1 MTGKERDILLADAI
15 RNRNHAR
22 EMACHWEAIAADRD
36 GFARLLRG
44 LVVDADPPSPAAD
57 PPPND
62 ALQAAAG
69 DLLAV
74 VQEFW
79 EGFDQDTL
87 PGLYDR
93 AEAAIAKAGGFGDPP
108 PQAAD
113 PPGGYDEDD
122 VSPPILGSWYEAWMA
137 CKPRSPA
144 EVHADFVGDPPP
156 PPAADPPAGDAPR
169 AGKSRAEDFLDSM
182 GP

>member
-15 RNRNHAR
+15 RNRNRAR

-36 GFARLLRG
+36 GFARRLRS
-44 LVVDADPPSPAAD
+44 LVVDADQPPPATD
-57 PPPND
+57 PPPID
-62 ALQAAAG
+62 PLRAAAG

-93 AEAAIAKAGGFGDPP
+93 AEAAIRKAGGFGD
-108 PQAAD
+108 
-113 PPGGYDEDD
+113 E
-122 VSPPILGSWYEAWMA
+122 L
-137 CKPRSPA
+137 
-144 EVHADFVGDPPP
+144 
-156 PPAADPPAGDAPR
+156 PPAADPP
-169 AGKSRAEDFLDSM
+169 RAEDYLDAM

>member
-22 EMACHWEAIAADRD
+22 EKACHWEAIAADRD
-36 GFARLLRG
+36 GFARLLRS
-44 LVVDADPPSPAAD
+44 LVVDAYPPPAAD

-62 ALQAAAG
+62 ALRAAAG

-93 AEAAIAKAGGFGDPP
+93 AEAAIAKAGGFG
-108 PQAAD
+108 A
-113 PPGGYDEDD
+113 
-122 VSPPILGSWYEAWMA
+122 
-137 CKPRSPA
+137 
-144 EVHADFVGDPPP
+144 
-156 PPAADPPAGDAPR
+156 
-169 AGKSRAEDFLDSM
+169 
-182 GP
+182 

>member
-22 EMACHWEAIAADRD
+22 EMACHWEAVAADRD
-36 GFARLLRG
+36 GFARLLRS
-44 LVVDADPPSPAAD
+44 LVVAADPPPPAAD
-57 PPPND
+57 PPPKD
-62 ALQAAAG
+62 ALRAAAG

-108 PQAAD
+108 P
-113 PPGGYDEDD
+113 
-122 VSPPILGSWYEAWMA
+122 PIPGSWYEAWMA

-169 AGKSRAEDFLDSM
+169 AGKPRAEDFLDSM